1 MGCYTQTR
9 VMTTSNHNGGIS
21 RNRNLNLKKKEK
33 NLAGTLENDFTMVL
47 LVNTMLRRDTSGDH
61 RVLKCV
67 RILFSHPREVSDSLC
82 VPKLSSS
89 CVFFFFTNLSERTSN
104 RAKPFKH
111 SKHEKYNIHT
121 KIKISSLAS
130 CLFHRQL

>member
-1 MGCYTQTR
+1 
-9 VMTTSNHNGGIS
+9 MTTSNHNGGIS

-89 CVFFFFTNLSERTSN
+89 CVFFFLQIYLKGLLTEPNRSNILNMRNTTFTR
-104 RAKPFKH
+104 K
-111 SKHEKYNIHT
+111 SKF
-121 KIKISSLAS
+121 LP
-130 CLFHRQL
+130 